1 MNLVSSNQ
9 TILLGHKKEFM
20 SLVNLYSNNNF
31 PNKILFS
38 GEKGIGKSTL
48 AYHLVNYIL
57 SLHEDNPY
65 NLEKLEINID
75 NKSFKLTQNKSNP
88 NFTLIDVTEDK
99 KYINIEQIRNL
110 ILSLN
115 KSSFNTKPR
124 FILIDNI
131 ELLNTNSVNALL
143 KIVEEPNDNIF
154 FILINNNK
162 KVLSTLKSRCLNFKF
177 FLPHYQSIEII
188 NTIINDD
195 LNNFINK
202 EFITNYSTPG
212 NLLDIINYA
221 NQNDI
226 DLKKIGLKE
235 FITHSMNDKKYKK
248 DKSIKELIYSLIE
261 VYFRNNTSINN
272 MKLMYLHNYFL
283 NKINNTKIFNLD
295 DEILFMEFE
304 DKVLN
309 G

>member
-57 SLHEDNPY
+57 SLDEDNPY

-162 KVLSTLKSRCLNFKF
+162 KVLTTLKSRCLNFKF
-177 FLPHYQSIEII
+177 FLPHHQSIEII

-235 FITHSMNDKKYKK
+235 FITHSINDKKYKK

-272 MKLMYLHNYFL
+272 MKFMYLHNYFL

>member
-57 SLHEDNPY
+57 SLDEDNPY

-177 FLPHYQSIEII
+177 FLPHHQSIEII

-235 FITHSMNDKKYKK
+235 FITHSINDKKYKK

-272 MKLMYLHNYFL
+272 MKFMYLHNYFL

>member
-177 FLPHYQSIEII
+177 FLPHHQSIEII

>member
-57 SLHEDNPY
+57 SLDEDNAY

-162 KVLSTLKSRCLNFKF
+162 KVLTTLKSRCLNFKF
-177 FLPHYQSIEII
+177 FLPHHQSIEII

>member
-57 SLHEDNPY
+57 SLDEDNPY

-162 KVLSTLKSRCLNFKF
+162 KVLTTLKSRCLNFKF
-177 FLPHYQSIEII
+177 FLPHHQSIEII
-188 NTIINDD
+188 NDRVPGFSIDPESFSLTEI
-195 LNNFINK
+195 
-202 EFITNYSTPG
+202 ESEST
-212 NLLDIINYA
+212 
-221 NQNDI
+221 
-226 DLKKIGLKE
+226 
-235 FITHSMNDKKYKK
+235 
-248 DKSIKELIYSLIE
+248 
-261 VYFRNNTSINN
+261 
-272 MKLMYLHNYFL
+272 HNYGDSELEIKRFEVKREGFDTPLASVLIVGFSSAGGELTLLTISKSLLSNQDDVFEEKIVLQFL
-283 NKINNTKIFNLD
+283 
-295 DEILFMEFE
+295 EQ
-304 DKVLN
+304 KV
-309 G
+309 

>member
-57 SLHEDNPY
+57 SLDEDNPY
-65 NLEKLEINID
+65 NLDKLEINID

-177 FLPHYQSIEII
+177 FLPHHQSIEII

-272 MKLMYLHNYFL
+272 MKFMYLHNYFL

>member
-177 FLPHYQSIEII
+177 FLPHHQSIEIELV
-188 NTIINDD
+188 NLT
-195 LNNFINK
+195 LFIC
-202 EFITNYSTPG
+202 
-212 NLLDIINYA
+212 
-221 NQNDI
+221 
-226 DLKKIGLKE
+226 
-235 FITHSMNDKKYKK
+235 
-248 DKSIKELIYSLIE
+248 
-261 VYFRNNTSINN
+261 
-272 MKLMYLHNYFL
+272 
-283 NKINNTKIFNLD
+283 
-295 DEILFMEFE
+295 
-304 DKVLN
+304 
-309 G
+309 

>member
-177 FLPHYQSIEII
+177 FLPHHQSIEII

-272 MKLMYLHNYFL
+272 MKFMYLHNYFL

>member
-9 TILLGHKKEFM
+9 ANLLGHKSEFM
-20 SLVNLYSNNNF
+20 SLVNLYLNNNL

-38 GEKGIGKSTL
+38 GEKGIGKCTL
-48 AYHLVNYIL
+48 AYHLANYVL
-57 SLHEDNPY
+57 SLDEDHSY

-177 FLPHYQSIEII
+177 FLPHHQSIEII

-235 FITHSMNDKKYKK
+235 FITHSINDKKYKK

-261 VYFRNNTSINN
+261 VYFRNNTSINY

>member
-57 SLHEDNPY
+57 SLDEDNPY

-177 FLPHYQSIEII
+177 FLPHHQSIEII

-226 DLKKIGLKE
+226 NLKKIGLKE

>member
-57 SLHEDNPY
+57 SLDEDNPY

-162 KVLSTLKSRCLNFKF
+162 KVLTTLKSRCLNFKF
-177 FLPHYQSIEII
+177 FLPHHQSIEII

-202 EFITNYSTPG
+202 EFN
-212 NLLDIINYA
+212 A

>member
-57 SLHEDNPY
+57 SLNEDNPY

-177 FLPHYQSIEII
+177 FLPHHQSIEII

-235 FITHSMNDKKYKK
+235 FITHSINDKKYKK

-272 MKLMYLHNYFL
+272 MKFMYLHNYFL

>member
-57 SLHEDNPY
+57 SLDEDNPY

-162 KVLSTLKSRCLNFKF
+162 KVLTTLKSRCLNFKF
-177 FLPHYQSIEII
+177 FLPHHQSIEII

-221 NQNDI
+221 NQNNI
-226 DLKKIGLKE
+226 NLKKIGLKE

>member
-57 SLHEDNPY
+57 SLDEDNPY

-162 KVLSTLKSRCLNFKF
+162 KVLTTLKSRCLNFKF
-177 FLPHYQSIEII
+177 FLPHHQSIEII

>member
-57 SLHEDNPY
+57 SLDEDNPY

-162 KVLSTLKSRCLNFKF
+162 KVLTTLKSRCLNFKF
-177 FLPHYQSIEII
+177 FLPHHQSIEII

-272 MKLMYLHNYFL
+272 MKFMYLHNYFL

>member
-57 SLHEDNPY
+57 SLDEDNPY

-162 KVLSTLKSRCLNFKF
+162 KVLTTLKSRCLNFKF
-177 FLPHYQSIEII
+177 FLPHHQSIEII

-235 FITHSMNDKKYKK
+235 FITHSINDKKYKN

>member
-177 FLPHYQSIEII
+177 FLPHHQSIEII

-221 NQNDI
+221 SQNDI
-226 DLKKIGLKE
+226 DLKKIGVKE
-235 FITHSMNDKKYKK
+235 FIAHSINDKKYKK

>member
-57 SLHEDNPY
+57 SLDEDNPY
-65 NLEKLEINID
+65 NLDKLEINID

-131 ELLNTNSVNALL
+131 ELLNANSVNALL

-177 FLPHYQSIEII
+177 FLPHHQSIEII

-235 FITHSMNDKKYKK
+235 FITHSINDKKYKK
-248 DKSIKELIYSLIE
+248 DKLIKELIYSLIE

-272 MKLMYLHNYFL
+272 MKFMYLHNYFL

>member
-162 KVLSTLKSRCLNFKF
+162 KVLTTLKSRCLNFKF
-177 FLPHYQSIEII
+177 FLPHHQSIEII

-272 MKLMYLHNYFL
+272 MKFMYLHNYFL

>member
-162 KVLSTLKSRCLNFKF
+162 KVLTTLKSRCLNFKF
-177 FLPHYQSIEII
+177 FLPHHQSIEII

>member
-177 FLPHYQSIEII
+177 FLPHHQSIEII

-226 DLKKIGLKE
+226 NLKKIGLKE
-235 FITHSMNDKKYKK
+235 FITHSINDKKYKK

>member
-177 FLPHYQSIEII
+177 FLPHHQSIEII

-235 FITHSMNDKKYKK
+235 FITHSINDKKYKK

>member
-9 TILLGHKKEFM
+9 TILLGHKKEFK

-177 FLPHYQSIEII
+177 FLPHHQSIEII

-235 FITHSMNDKKYKK
+235 FITHSINDKKYKK

-272 MKLMYLHNYFL
+272 MKFMYLHNYFL

>member
-177 FLPHYQSIEII
+177 FLPHHQSIEII

-226 DLKKIGLKE
+226 NLKKIGLKE

-272 MKLMYLHNYFL
+272 MKFMYLHNYFL

>member
-9 TILLGHKKEFM
+9 TILLGYKKEFM

-162 KVLSTLKSRCLNFKF
+162 KVLTTLKSRCLNFKF
-177 FLPHYQSIEII
+177 FLPHHQSIEII

-272 MKLMYLHNYFL
+272 MKFMYLHNYFL

>member
-162 KVLSTLKSRCLNFKF
+162 KVLTTLKSRCLNFKF
-177 FLPHYQSIEII
+177 FLPHHQSIEII

-226 DLKKIGLKE
+226 NLKKIGLKE

-272 MKLMYLHNYFL
+272 MKFMYLHNYFL

>member
-57 SLHEDNPY
+57 SLDEDNPY

-177 FLPHYQSIEII
+177 FLPHHQSIEII

-235 FITHSMNDKKYKK
+235 FITHSINDKKYKK

>member
-38 GEKGIGKSTL
+38 GEKGIGKCTL

-177 FLPHYQSIEII
+177 FLPHHQSIEII

-235 FITHSMNDKKYKK
+235 FITHSINDKKYKK

-272 MKLMYLHNYFL
+272 MKFMYLHNYFL

>member
-57 SLHEDNPY
+57 SLDEDNPY

-99 KYINIEQIRNL
+99 KYIDIEQIRNL

-177 FLPHYQSIEII
+177 FLPHHQSIEII
-188 NTIINDD
+188 NTISNDD
-195 LNNFINK
+195 LNTFINK

-235 FITHSMNDKKYKK
+235 FITHSINDKKY
-248 DKSIKELIYSLIE
+248 
-261 VYFRNNTSINN
+261 
-272 MKLMYLHNYFL
+272 
-283 NKINNTKIFNLD
+283 
-295 DEILFMEFE
+295 
-304 DKVLN
+304 
-309 G
+309 

>member
-57 SLHEDNPY
+57 SLDEDNPY

-177 FLPHYQSIEII
+177 FLPHHQSIEII

>member
-9 TILLGHKKEFM
+9 TILLGYKKEFM

-177 FLPHYQSIEII
+177 FLPHHQSIEII

-272 MKLMYLHNYFL
+272 MKFMYLHNYFL

>member
-57 SLHEDNPY
+57 SLDEDNPY
-65 NLEKLEINID
+65 NLDKLEINID

-162 KVLSTLKSRCLNFKF
+162 NVLSTLKSRCLNFKF
-177 FLPHYQSIEII
+177 FLPHHQSIEII

-235 FITHSMNDKKYKK
+235 FITHSINDKKYKK

-272 MKLMYLHNYFL
+272 MKFMYLHNYFL

>member
-57 SLHEDNPY
+57 SLNEDNPY
-65 NLEKLEINID
+65 NLDKLEINID

-162 KVLSTLKSRCLNFKF
+162 NVLSTLKSRCLNFKF
-177 FLPHYQSIEII
+177 FLPHHQSIEII

-235 FITHSMNDKKYKK
+235 FITHSINDKKYKK

-272 MKLMYLHNYFL
+272 MKFMYLHNYFL

>member
-162 KVLSTLKSRCLNFKF
+162 KVLSTLK
-177 FLPHYQSIEII
+177 
-188 NTIINDD
+188 
-195 LNNFINK
+195 
-202 EFITNYSTPG
+202 
-212 NLLDIINYA
+212 
-221 NQNDI
+221 
-226 DLKKIGLKE
+226 
-235 FITHSMNDKKYKK
+235 
-248 DKSIKELIYSLIE
+248 
-261 VYFRNNTSINN
+261 
-272 MKLMYLHNYFL
+272 
-283 NKINNTKIFNLD
+283 
-295 DEILFMEFE
+295 
-304 DKVLN
+304 
-309 G
+309 